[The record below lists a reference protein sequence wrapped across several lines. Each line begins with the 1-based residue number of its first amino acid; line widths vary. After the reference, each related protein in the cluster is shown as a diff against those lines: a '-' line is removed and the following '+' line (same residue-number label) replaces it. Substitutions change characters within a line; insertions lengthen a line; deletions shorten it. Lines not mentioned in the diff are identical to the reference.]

1 MIANRPSIRP
11 VSIGLLAGWFAMAPT
26 DAAAQDLVSFDA
38 QSTVVHGQ
46 ATPKI
51 TFTVRVD
58 GTFGFS
64 VDCGMKK
71 WSHPPEGLG
80 AGSTV
85 VLELPGVPK
94 GAHDCAG
101 VVDVD
106 SAEGSG
112 ALDFRIP
119 VVSLEELGW
128 TASMDDIDLEA
139 RTAQPTTSR
148 PLKTAEAVIVS
159 VDRAELGRVHA
170 DLSDP
175 TRPLF
180 RWSPAPTGSSEV
192 LSITITAEDVHGFKS
207 ELALSPWTYEIPHED
222 VVFAT
227 NAAEVTPSE
236 AAKLEA
242 TWSDIEATYRKF
254 GDYVDL
260 NLYVAGYTD
269 TVGDPGSNLA
279 LSRRRAS
286 AIAQWFKARFAKAGL
301 PGKVF
306 SQGFGESVLAVKTP
320 DGTDEARNRRAL
332 YILAASPPAPSE
344 AIPKANWS
352 AE

>member
-1 MIANRPSIRP
+1 MPAVIRP
-11 VSIGLLAGWFAMAPT
+11 ALTALALGWLAFGPT

-38 QSTVVHGQ
+38 QSVVVHGK
-46 ATPKI
+46 ATPSI
-51 TFTVRVD
+51 TFTVKVD

-71 WSHPPEGLG
+71 WSHPSEGLG

-101 VVDVD
+101 AVEVE
-106 SAEGSG
+106 SAEGAG
-112 ALDFRIP
+112 VLDFRIP
-119 VVSLEELGW
+119 VVSLEDLGW
-128 TASMDDIDLEA
+128 SASMADIDIEA
-139 RTAQPTTSR
+139 RTAQPTATR
-148 PLKTAEAVIVS
+148 PLKAAEAVITS
-159 VDRAELGRVHA
+159 VDRVELGRVQA
-170 DLSDP
+170 SLAEP

-180 RWSPAPTGSSEV
+180 RWSPAATGSSEV
-192 LSITITAEDVHGFKS
+192 LSITITAEDVHGYRS
-207 ELALSPWTYEIPHED
+207 ELTLSPWTYEIPHED

-227 NAAEVTPSE
+227 NAAEVTPDE

-254 GDYVDL
+254 GDYIDL

-286 AIAQWFKARFAKAGL
+286 AIAQWFKARFAQAGL
-301 PGKVF
+301 PSRVY

-344 AIPKANWS
+344 AIPKSNWK